1 MTKEE
6 QWIKESIENYI
17 FAYTG
22 KRAKISDADA
32 QHFTASVMSYLNL
45 CTPSLPS
52 DLDEAAEKWKEE
64 HFRREYYQIPK
75 DAMSRSFKA
84 GAEWMAGQGWIDDGS
99 MPPETKRESDT
110 LQGHREWTES
120 EPVLAWDSLYGCRVD
135 WTKNGKWMSEQMGG
149 YTGQVCHG
157 IIAWRPIPEYK
168 EKQ

>member
-52 DLDEAAEKWKEE
+52 NLDEAA
-64 HFRREYYQIPK
+64 
-75 DAMSRSFKA
+75 DAYTDSQQGDYPFSEGMDNFCYGDIHRAFKA
-84 GAEWMAGQGWIDDGS
+84 GAGWMAGRGINA
-99 MPPETKRESDT
+99 
-110 LQGHREWTES
+110 ES
-120 EPVLAWDSLYGCRVD
+120 EVCKLAER
-135 WTKNGKWMSEQMGG
+135 
-149 YTGQVCHG
+149 
-157 IIAWRPIPEYK
+157 AWVTPID
-168 EKQ
+168 EKQLQRDLYDNFVAGDKVIVQIRKK